1 MKKPYLSILLPAFL
15 LIFSCG
21 KNNASSNYETEI
33 KVLPPLV
40 PEIEVAGIE
49 SEPVGYAKTISITK
63 LLEKI
68 VAVGQVVKPGPEIAM
83 LPALAGMALGDP
95 ALVSIDPDTPVT
107 IVLFDDITTDAQ
119 PSFILAVKLKPESPI
134 QKQAENVG
142 MKIMEVDGWTLA
154 TMNPILFKDVK
165 DWSSLMAFVKE
176 VPGDDIEIGGRLK
189 FLFKDLEKMKA
200 SVMGGLSM
208 TPFPSEVQSH
218 LGNLTSVSLDE
229 LATIEAVK
237 FDVSLSTEEILTRTT
252 VSAQKDTELFSLFS
266 AQPELPT
273 LDASQ
278 YIKSDGFMDMLVNL
292 DPESLVHYTEYFV
305 SRIEK
310 GLTHPKSKE
319 SASKLISLVREG
331 SKLYDGQAVMSYS
344 TSDDAENPINVVQ
357 LGGTQISSEE
367 WEKFSNE
374 SISLIQEMFL
384 SDMIKNSGLKYE
396 INFVE
401 DSVLDNNKIFRF
413 DVIMDANEGDN
424 IDLPNLTS
432 YSNTSAYFM
441 VYNGLYIS
449 ATSKP
454 KLLEVLSTVKSGIP
468 VKNNI
473 GEQIKLEKGEIFKW
487 RIDIARYVEL
497 VMNIVE
503 TTGGL
508 NFGDALDGLLELDI
522 PAVTGSAK
530 LGQGRV
536 STQLSIP
543 LQSIKAGVDYYE
555 SATRNESIE
564 PKVISE

>member
-40 PEIEVAGIE
+40 PEIVVAGIE
-49 SEPVGYAKTISITK
+49 SKPVGYAKTVSISK
-63 LLEKI
+63 LLQKI

-107 IVLFDDITTDAQ
+107 IVLFDDITTGAQ
-119 PSFILAVKLKPESPI
+119 PSFILAVKLKPESPV

-176 VPGDDIEIGGRLK
+176 VPSDDIEIGGRLK

-413 DVIMDANEGDN
+413 DVIMDANESDN

-503 TTGGL
+503 TTGGF

-536 STQLSIP
+536 STELSIP

>member
-1 MKKPYLSILLPAFL
+1 
-15 LIFSCG
+15 
-21 KNNASSNYETEI
+21 
-33 KVLPPLV
+33 
-40 PEIEVAGIE
+40 
-49 SEPVGYAKTISITK
+49 
-63 LLEKI
+63 
-68 VAVGQVVKPGPEIAM
+68 
-83 LPALAGMALGDP
+83 
-95 ALVSIDPDTPVT
+95 
-107 IVLFDDITTDAQ
+107 
-119 PSFILAVKLKPESPI
+119 
-134 QKQAENVG
+134 
-142 MKIMEVDGWTLA
+142 
-154 TMNPILFKDVK
+154 
-165 DWSSLMAFVKE
+165 
-176 VPGDDIEIGGRLK
+176 
-189 FLFKDLEKMKA
+189 
-200 SVMGGLSM
+200 
-208 TPFPSEVQSH
+208 
-218 LGNLTSVSLDE
+218 
-229 LATIEAVK
+229 
-237 FDVSLSTEEILTRTT
+237 
-252 VSAQKDTELFSLFS
+252 
-266 AQPELPT
+266 
-273 LDASQ
+273 
-278 YIKSDGFMDMLVNL
+278 MDMLVNL

-413 DVIMDANEGDN
+413 DVIMDANESDN

-503 TTGGL
+503 TTGGF

-536 STQLSIP
+536 STELSIP

>member
-68 VAVGQVVKPGPEIAM
+68 VTVGQVVKPGPEIAM

-107 IVLFDDITTDAQ
+107 IVLFDDITTGAQ
-119 PSFILAVKLKPESPI
+119 PSFILAVKLKPESPV

-154 TMNPILFKDVK
+154 TMNPKLFKDVK

-176 VPGDDIEIGGRLK
+176 VPSDDIEIGGRLK
-189 FLFKDLEKMKA
+189 FLFKDLEKMKS

-536 STQLSIP
+536 STELSIP

>member
-21 KNNASSNYETEI
+21 KNNSSANNETEI
-33 KVLPPLV
+33 KAPPPLV
-40 PEIEVAGIE
+40 PEIEVAGME
-49 SEPVGYAKTISITK
+49 SKPVGYAKTVSISK
-63 LLEKI
+63 LLQKI

-107 IVLFDDITTDAQ
+107 IVLFDDITTGAQ

-154 TMNPILFKDVK
+154 TMNPIVFKDVK

-176 VPGDDIEIGGRLK
+176 VPSDDIEIGGRLK

-344 TSDDAENPINVVQ
+344 TSDDTENPINVVQ
-357 LGGTQISSEE
+357 LGGTQMSSEE
-367 WEKFSNE
+367 WEKLSNE

-413 DVIMDANEGDN
+413 DVIMDANESDN

-497 VMNIVE
+497 VMNIIE
-503 TTGGL
+503 TTGGV

-536 STQLSIP
+536 STQVSIP

-555 SATRNESIE
+555 SAMRNESIE
-564 PKVISE
+564 PKIISE